1 MTFDRLLTEQANP
14 GTKNID
20 MLSTREIVAAIQRED
35 ETVAAAVRAV
45 LPEIARAVDLIVAAL
60 QMGGRL
66 FYIGAGTS
74 GRLGVLDAAECP
86 PTFSTQPELV
96 QAIIAGGEKAMFQ
109 AVEGAED
116 SMTQAEM
123 DLQQRGLRAD
133 DVVVGLAASGRTPY
147 VIGGLAYANR
157 LGATTLAIVCAP
169 DSEAAKTA
177 ELTIAVLV
185 GPEVIAGSTRMK
197 AGTAQKM
204 VLNMLSTATM
214 IKLGKTYGNL
224 MVDVRATNAK
234 LTARVHRMVRE
245 VTCATEQETAEAL
258 TLAAG
263 SAKIAIVMLLGR
275 VNAGQAMQL
284 IEQAR
289 GSVRQALS
297 YTDGSRQ
304 QKKGTCGYE
313 A

>member
-14 GTKNID
+14 ETNNID
-20 MLSTREIVAAIQRED
+20 LLTTQEIVAAIQRED

-45 LPEIARAVDLIVAAL
+45 LPEISRAVDLIVTAM
-60 QMGGRL
+60 QNGGRL

-96 QAIIAGGEKAMFQ
+96 QAVIAGGEKAMFQ

-116 SMTQAEM
+116 SLTQAET
-123 DLQQRGLRAD
+123 DLRQRGLRAND
-133 DVVVGLAASGRTPY
+133 IVVGLAASGRTPY

-157 LGATTLAIVCAP
+157 LGCNTLAVVCVP
-169 DSEAAKTA
+169 DSEVAKTA
-177 ELTIAVLV
+177 RLTIAVLV

-214 IKLGKTYGNL
+214 VKLGKTFGNL

-245 VTCATEQETAEAL
+245 VTGASEQDTAEAL
-258 TLAAG
+258 SLAAG
-263 SAKIAIVMLLGR
+263 SAKIAIVMLLGQ
-275 VNAGQAMQL
+275 VNAGRAMQL

-289 GSVRQALS
+289 GSVRQALALV
-297 YTDGSRQ
+297 DGNRKH
-304 QKKGTCGYE
+304 KKGDCRYD

>member
-1 MTFDRLLTEQANP
+1 MIFDRLLTEQANQ

-20 MLSTREIVAAIQRED
+20 MQTTAEIVTAIHRED
-35 ETVAAAVRAV
+35 ETVATAVRIV
-45 LPEIARAVDLIVAAL
+45 LPQIAQAVDLIVAAM
-60 QMGGRL
+60 QKGGRL

-109 AVEGAED
+109 AIEGAED
-116 SMTQAEM
+116 SLTQAET
-123 DLQQRGLRAD
+123 DLRQRGLGVN

-157 LGATTLAIVCAP
+157 LGCHTMAIVCVP
-169 DSEAAKTA
+169 DSEVAKTA
-177 ELTIAVLV
+177 QLTIAVLV

-245 VTCATEQETAEAL
+245 VTGATEQETADAL
-258 TLAAG
+258 ALAAG
-263 SAKIAIVMLLGR
+263 SAKIAIVMLLGQ
-275 VNAGQAMQL
+275 VNAGRAMQL

-289 GSVRQALS
+289 GSVRQALT
-297 YTDGSRQ
+297 YTERTRKP
-304 QKKGTCGYE
+304 KKGDCGHDE
-313 A
+313 